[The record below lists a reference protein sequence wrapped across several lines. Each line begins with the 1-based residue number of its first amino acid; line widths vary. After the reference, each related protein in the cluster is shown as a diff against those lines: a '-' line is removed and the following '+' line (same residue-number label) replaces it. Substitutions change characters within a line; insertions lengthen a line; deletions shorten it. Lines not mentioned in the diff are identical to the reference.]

1 MTASGRTERAVFTTE
16 MIVTFGVNVRT
27 ITAET
32 VAAMIRVDILNVTTI
47 GTSQLIEIA
56 AKVGSSIEMLEM
68 AAMKT
73 TLFAMKIVTAKK
85 GASMITSWTAVT
97 VAGGT
102 APSEL
107 AAWAVTVLAA
117 PNLVRTL
124 WLNFHLPKFVFRN

>member
-1 MTASGRTERAVFTTE
+1 MMVSGRTERAVFPTE
-16 MIVTFGVNVRT
+16 MTVTFGVNVRT

-47 GTSQLIEIA
+47 GTSKLVEIA
-56 AKVGSSIEMLEM
+56 AMVGSSIEMLEM
-68 AAMKT
+68 A

-85 GASMITSWTAVT
+85 GAAMITSWTAVT

-107 AAWAVTVLAA
+107 AAWAVAVLAA

-124 WLNFHLPKFVFRN
+124 WWNFHLPKFVFRN

>member
-1 MTASGRTERAVFTTE
+1 MMVSGRTERAVFPTE
-16 MIVTFGVNVRT
+16 MTVTVGVNVRT

-56 AKVGSSIEMLEM
+56 AMVGSSIEMLEM
-68 AAMKT
+68 A

-85 GASMITSWTAVT
+85 GATTITSWTAVT